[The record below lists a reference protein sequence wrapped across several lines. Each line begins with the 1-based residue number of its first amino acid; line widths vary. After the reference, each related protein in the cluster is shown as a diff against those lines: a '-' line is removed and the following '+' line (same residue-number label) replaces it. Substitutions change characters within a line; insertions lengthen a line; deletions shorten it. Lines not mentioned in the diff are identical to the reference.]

1 MQEHPFQ
8 PLLQPWLKLAQNN
21 LARMNRFSFAPEVVS
36 QAMAQSQN
44 LFHQMVETS
53 TRLTHSN
60 AYAELVQGLM
70 RNYSEF
76 LSELGQGS
84 MAVLSAGQA
93 DWLQQAQQAGQVIEL
108 ARRRA

>member
-1 MQEHPFQ
+1 
-8 PLLQPWLKLAQNN
+8 
-21 LARMNRFSFAPEVVS
+21 
-36 QAMAQSQN
+36 
-44 LFHQMVETS
+44 
-53 TRLTHSN
+53 
-60 AYAELVQGLM
+60 M

-93 DWLQQAQQAGQVIEL
+93 DWLQQAQQAGQVIDL